1 MNKICI
7 IMLIALVSVVVKSVG
22 DTNKVNAKKVDDIA
36 TLTIFS
42 YDGKSECKNGINAYG
57 HSFLSLKNNSSKMIN
72 VYGYQLETGKTV
84 FFSWWA
90 VDKHMG
96 IWFNLEPN
104 YIKLYNRYE
113 TRYSV
118 SIDLNIG
125 DIETLNTFLSQNDY
139 YTPLN
144 NCSKMTLKCWN
155 EVAEE
160 NEKIKIKFLTTP
172 NYVVSK
178 IKTFDESKYVEEI
191 SIDGEIGYMNGN
203 KFVTF
208 RMEEKYA

>member
-1 MNKICI
+1 MNKIFI
-7 IMLIALVSVVVKSVG
+7 VILIALASIVVKSVSE
-22 DTNKVNAKKVDDIA
+22 NCKVNEKKVDDIA
-36 TLTIFS
+36 ELTIFS

-57 HSFLSLKNNSSKMIN
+57 HSFLSLKNNSTKMIN
-72 VYGYQLETGKTV
+72 LYGYQLESGKTV

-104 YIKLYNRYE
+104 YIKLYHRYE

-118 SIDLNIG
+118 SIDLNMD
-125 DIETLNTFLSQNDY
+125 DIETLNSFLSQNDH

-178 IKTFDESKYVEEI
+178 IKNFDESKYAQEV
-191 SIDGEIGYMNGN
+191 SIDGEIGYMDKNE
-203 KFVTF
+203 FVTF

>member
-1 MNKICI
+1 MNKIFI
-7 IMLIALVSVVVKSVG
+7 VVLIALASIVVKSVSE
-22 DTNKVNAKKVDDIA
+22 NCKVNAKKVDDIA
-36 TLTIFS
+36 VLTIFS

-57 HSFLSLKNNSSKMIN
+57 HSFLSLKNNSNKVIDL
-72 VYGYQLETGKTV
+72 YGYQLESGKTV

-118 SIDLNIG
+118 SIDINLD
-125 DIETLNTFLSQNDY
+125 DIATLNTFLSENDY
-139 YTPLN
+139 YSPLN

-155 EVAEE
+155 EVAEG

-178 IKTFDESKYVEEI
+178 IKTFDESKYVEEV
-191 SIDGEIGYMNGN
+191 SIDGKIGYIN
-203 KFVTF
+203 KNEFVTF
-208 RMEEKYA
+208 RMEERYA